1 MSIEQTSQLILLIL
15 NSVLMTL
22 LSAFLLGGAWLRQ
35 NTLLGQLRQAR
46 SHYYYLT
53 RQEKVAPVSATV
65 STTILAVSSSAVPS
79 AVELAQP
86 RKMISAHQLKQV
98 REQRQRLSCQYQWS
112 RVGLLTL
119 HAAVLIFSA
128 SLFVLALRSLLAF
141 DGLIPAALLLFTI
154 GTAGLL
160 TGTGCVLVDF
170 AQGNSNSDSLGR
182 SLAQIIQ
189 QISRQILRPWR
200 SRRPRLDNVSTSQK
214 SAELSAPLN

>member
-35 NTLLGQLRQAR
+35 NTLLRQIRQAR
-46 SHYYYLT
+46 SHYRYLT
-53 RQEKVAPVSATV
+53 RQEKSASA
-65 STTILAVSSSAVPS
+65 STTASAAPS
-79 AVELAQP
+79 AIALALP
-86 RKMISAHQLKQV
+86 RKIVSAHQLKQV
-98 REQRQRLSCQYQWS
+98 REQRQRLNYQYQWS

-119 HAAVLIFSA
+119 HVAVLIFSA

-160 TGTGCVLVDF
+160 AGTGCVLVDF

-182 SLAQIIQ
+182 SLAQIVQ
-189 QISRQILRPWR
+189 QILRPWR
-200 SRRPRLDNVSTSQK
+200 SRRPRLGDVSTSQK
-214 SAELSAPLN
+214 SAELSARLN